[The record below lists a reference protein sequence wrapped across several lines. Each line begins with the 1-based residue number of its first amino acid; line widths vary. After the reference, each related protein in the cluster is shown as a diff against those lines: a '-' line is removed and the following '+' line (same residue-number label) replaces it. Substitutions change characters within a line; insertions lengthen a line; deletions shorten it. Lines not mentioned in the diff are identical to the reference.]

1 MGGGGALI
9 GSVADEAALHAGR
22 MDPGGGPGQEPPR
35 GNAVWQNDPLLRQS
49 SGEFREKFFFQREA
63 VQDVHDSRR
72 CGAEWRKEIALRAL
86 YELAEQYVKEKSSWE
101 ETGAGAGARDGEAS
115 STGAPGA
122 PLEGSPA
129 AAVQTLEAGGES
141 TAGVLGEGAAAATA
155 PVANGIHANGTGRGG
170 GGSSGRRAPEAQGGS
185 SSGSKSR
192 EGRGGRSGPRRGGSG
207 GGGGDRGAAG
217 ERGSGRGGANK
228 PVPEGLYKTKM
239 CYHFLG
245 AGCVLGAEC
254 NFAHGEHELRGPAFS
269 GCGPTRSPS
278 PLSAGSGPGSPL
290 GGGGGG
296 RSGKARRWSGPGLN
310 GGLAAKETAPAGAGG
325 HSPDGLRTP
334 ERAAAPGRRG
344 SGGGTQQLA
353 WAGAAPCQPGH
364 VSPTRTPPSGKGP
377 PISGLKIAVAG
388 GEDDSPDGK
397 MSTPKWA
404 RELVGSAELS

>member
-1 MGGGGALI
+1 MLGPATGRPVARGLLGPLSRALRPRQSRLWRRAERAQRECSGRVPQRRRLPWPTGSTPTGRAAVAAAAVVAVPRRRRGALPL
-9 GSVADEAALHAGR
+9 GASPGRAA
-22 MDPGGGPGQEPPR
+22 
-35 GNAVWQNDPLLRQS
+35 
-49 SGEFREKFFFQREA
+49 
-63 VQDVHDSRR
+63 
-72 CGAEWRKEIALRAL
+72 
-86 YELAEQYVKEKSSWE
+86 
-101 ETGAGAGARDGEAS
+101 AGARGPAVA
-115 STGAPGA
+115 GALPSF
-122 PLEGSPA
+122 LECC
-129 AAVQTLEAGGES
+129 L
-141 TAGVLGEGAAAATA
+141 
-155 PVANGIHANGTGRGG
+155 
-170 GGSSGRRAPEAQGGS
+170 
-185 SSGSKSR
+185 
-192 EGRGGRSGPRRGGSG
+192 GPRRGGSG

-344 SGGGTQQLA
+344 SGGGTPQLA